1 MFSVYGFRLTIFSP
15 FGEHLSWRD
24 VVDNFKVTRYNVA
37 SRIIYEWGTCTG
49 AIRRLRFEVVNIE
62 IMQHVFVIKIF

>member
-1 MFSVYGFRLTIFSP
+1 MPDNGQNVKRRKSVSSLIQIIIKK
-15 FGEHLSWRD
+15 LSGSMS
-24 VVDNFKVTRYNVA
+24 TR
-37 SRIIYEWGTCTG
+37 RIIYEWGTCTG